1 MNRSGKAVRYWMKQ
15 KNIPLENIL
24 VITDDIH
31 LDFGTLR
38 MRQKGSAGGH
48 NGLQDVCDQLNTTA
62 YTRLRFGIGSAF
74 GRGKQVDFVLQPWA
88 KDEAT
93 LLPFGVDKAAQAS
106 LSFVGDGASNAM
118 NTFNGNAL
126 DPA

>member
-1 MNRSGKAVRYWMKQ
+1 MQDCVLELAQ
-15 KNIPLENIL
+15 PL
-24 VITDDIH
+24 V
-31 LDFGTLR
+31 G
-38 MRQKGSAGGH
+38 
-48 NGLQDVCDQLNTTA
+48 
-62 YTRLRFGIGSAF
+62 
-74 GRGKQVDFVLQPWA
+74 A

>member
-1 MNRSGKAVRYWMKQ
+1 M
-15 KNIPLENIL
+15 
-24 VITDDIH
+24 
-31 LDFGTLR
+31 R